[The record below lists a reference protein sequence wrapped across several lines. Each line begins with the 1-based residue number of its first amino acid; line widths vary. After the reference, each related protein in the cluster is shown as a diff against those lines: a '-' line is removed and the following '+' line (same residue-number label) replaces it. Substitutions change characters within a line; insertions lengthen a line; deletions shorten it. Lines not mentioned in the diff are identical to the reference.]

1 MTLSEYEDHLDMLR
15 RSVSLQGDR
24 ICLSFREPFSILLS
38 DCISDE
44 DLISQVRFAT
54 VKLLE
59 ELSVHVTY
67 VALAIIQTARAYK
80 IPYTDAE
87 KLYNPHRIEVI
98 DHAVRH
104 PGPSIR
110 FESCSGDFVGN
121 NAVVITRPIDPR
133 TAVPAS
139 AVRLTRPA
147 TGNVKLV
154 RTAETAAVEVITTK
168 SHIVLSFDGNTKWRL
183 PYGISRTAPPGQ
195 CSRFALRHTMSAD
208 EVSLAI
214 EDIRSLFVGLDFSY
228 TSL

>member
-1 MTLSEYEDHLDMLR
+1 MLR
-15 RSVSLQGDR
+15 RIVSLQGDK
-24 ICLSFREPFSILLS
+24 ICLNFRKPFSILLS

-54 VKLLE
+54 VKLLD

-67 VALAIIQTARAYK
+67 VALAIIQTARASK

-87 KLYNPHRIEVI
+87 KLYKPHEIEVI

-121 NAVVITRPIDPR
+121 NAIVITRAIDPR

-139 AVRLTRPA
+139 TVRLTRPA
-147 TGNVKLV
+147 PGNVKLV
-154 RTAETAAVEVITTK
+154 RTAETVAVEVITTK
-168 SHIVLSFDGNTKWRL
+168 SYVVLSFEGGTKWRL
-183 PYGISRTAPPGQ
+183 PYGVSRTTPPGQ

-208 EVSLAI
+208 EVSLVIA
-214 EDIRSLFVGLDFSY
+214 DIRSLFAGLDYSY
-228 TSL
+228 TAL